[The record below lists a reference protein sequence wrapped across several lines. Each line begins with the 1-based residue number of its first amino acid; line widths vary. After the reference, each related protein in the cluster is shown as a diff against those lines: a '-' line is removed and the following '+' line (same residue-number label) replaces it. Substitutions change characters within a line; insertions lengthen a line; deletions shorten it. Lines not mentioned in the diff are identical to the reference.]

1 MENVTHTYSD
11 MVIAHFLSPQNVGEI
26 EDAGGVGCVGDPD
39 CGDSMKL
46 FIKVKDFVIIEIS
59 YVVYGCPAAIAT
71 GSVTTE
77 MAKGKTIREAM
88 NISEKDIINALEGL
102 PPAKKHCSNMGAA
115 ALKEAVKDYLNK
127 INDTGTPYSV
137 KYKK

>member
-1 MENVTHTYSD
+1 

-26 EDAGGVGCVGDPD
+26 EDADGVGSVGDPG
-39 CGDSMKL
+39 CGDSMKM
-46 FIKVKDFVIIEIS
+46 FIKVKDFVIIEIA
-59 YVVYGCPAAIAT
+59 YVVYGCAAAIAT

-77 MAKGKTIREAM
+77 LAKEKTIREALE
-88 NISEKDIINALEGL
+88 ITGQDVIKALEGL
-102 PPAKKHCSNMGAA
+102 PPVKKHCSNMGVA

-127 INDTGTPYSV
+127 MNDTGTPYGV